1 MNIITHE
8 PIPTAVLDTI
18 RAAKR
23 VALIGHVTP
32 DADCLAVIGA
42 MAHGLRAMGKQP
54 APSMPAGSVAE
65 KLQFMVD
72 IGGWQP
78 ASSADLAGCD
88 VALVMDTAKDK
99 RVNVDGKLEA
109 LPNAKVVNVDHHSS
123 NTRFGDAQWID
134 GARSSS
140 AEMIYE
146 LLCALDV
153 RITPQIATLI
163 YAGMHSDT
171 AGFSLPN
178 TTPRSLEVAAEL
190 ARAGAD
196 IVNTCEQLCRSQTPH
211 LFNLLKVVYGNT
223 RVSEDGR
230 LAWSTANYDEIHGAG
245 CVAEDIDDQVEV
257 PRSIRGVTIAVLFSE
272 GVKGKIRMNF
282 RGDTGCSI
290 LELAQQFHGGGHSQA
305 AGAIMDGTIESVV
318 ERVIPAAQAY
328 LAERS

>member
-1 MNIITHE
+1 MNTIQHE
-8 PIPTAVLDTI
+8 PISPEVLSAI
-18 RAAKR
+18 RAARR
-23 VALIGHVTP
+23 VALVGHVTP

-65 KLQFMVD
+65 KLRFMVD

-78 ASSADLAGCD
+78 ASSAELAECD

-109 LPNAKVVNVDHHSS
+109 LPKAKIVNVDHHSS
-123 NTRFGDAQWID
+123 NTRFGDALWID

-140 AEMIYE
+140 AEMVYE
-146 LLCALDV
+146 LLKALEV
-153 RITPQIATLI
+153 KITPQIATLL
-163 YAGMHSDT
+163 YAGIHSDT
-171 AGFSLPN
+171 GGFSLPN

-190 ARAGAD
+190 SLAGAD
-196 IVNTCEQLCRSQTPH
+196 IVDTCEQLCRSQTPH

-230 LAWSTANYDEIHGAG
+230 LSWSTANYNEIHDAG
-245 CVAEDIDDQVEV
+245 CVAEDIDDQVEI

-282 RGDTGCSI
+282 RGDRGCSI

-305 AGAIMDGTIESVV
+305 AGAILDGTIEQVV
-318 ERVIPAAQAY
+318 AKVIPAAQAY
-328 LAERS
+328 LNERS